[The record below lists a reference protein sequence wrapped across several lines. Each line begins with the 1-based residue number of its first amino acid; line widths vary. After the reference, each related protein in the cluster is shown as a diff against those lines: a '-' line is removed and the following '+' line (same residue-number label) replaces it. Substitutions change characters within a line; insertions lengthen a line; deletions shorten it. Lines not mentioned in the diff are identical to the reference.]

1 MARPRKNDPNDPLQA
16 VHVRLP
22 RSVVQV
28 LEAEADRQGVTLS
41 DVIRTR
47 FKSARVR
54 PLGRRP
60 KKTRHDYTSADP
72 ELIRQF
78 AKIGNNLNQLA
89 RWCNTHKS
97 EAEALDVLAAL
108 AGVEAGLKKIMEDS
122 GAY

>member
-1 MARPRKNDPNDPLQA
+1 MARPRKDDPLQA
-16 VHVRLP
+16 IHVRLP
-22 RSVVQV
+22 ESVVSA
-28 LEAEADRQGVTLS
+28 LTAEADRQGVTLS

-60 KKTRHDYTSADP
+60 KRPAHDYTPADP
-72 ELIRQF
+72 ALVRQT

-89 RWCNTHKS
+89 RWANTHKA
-97 EAEALDVLAAL
+97 EADALDVLAAL
-108 AGVEAGLKKIMEDS
+108 ADIQADIKKIMEDS